1 MAGIRVEGATSGNVA
16 EVNASNQLK
25 VIPETAASSSPGNV
39 GCIRDFMEVDSGS
52 ITGTAVLRSP
62 RVSPTRR
69 LRVGVDTLLFNEIFN
84 ATAQNT
90 HNWAYALVTMTATLP
105 GAGAL
110 QIGTVQGTAATH
122 GLFMKTFQHFPVLAN
137 GPLRLDLTFGL
148 FTATLVANEEFRFG
162 LAAPTVAGTAPVDG
176 IYFVL
181 TTAGMKGAIIFNNV
195 ETQTA
200 AFKTLA
206 SYTVGTN
213 FRCEILVSERGVE
226 FWQDGILMAV
236 LAIPVGNGQPF
247 QNASLPLFMQKLCT
261 GAVANTNVIRV
272 TDCSVHVTELATNK
286 SWEAQL
292 ATAGQNGNIG
302 QNGHTQGKTS
312 IYANS
317 TPPTAVALTNTTA
330 AFTGLGGQAAVLP
343 TLAVSSDGILFSY
356 QNPAPTINI
365 TGRNLLIYGVTLSSH
380 VSVVFDAAAA
390 IVYQASLQYGH
401 TNVSLATVET
411 ASFATATTHAPRV
424 VSLGTISY
432 GVALA
437 APLRTLG
444 NTIDV
449 KFAVPYVV
457 RPGEFVA
464 VVLKAGVGSVVTVTG
479 AVTFM
484 GNINAVFE

>member
-62 RVSPTRR
+62 RVSPNRR
-69 LRVGVDTLLFNEIFN
+69 LRVGVDTLLFSEIFN

-90 HNWAYALVTMTATLP
+90 NNWAYALVTMTATLP

-110 QIGTVQGTAATH
+110 QIGTAQGTAATH

-181 TTAGMKGAIIFNNV
+181 TTAGMKGAVIFNNV

-213 FRCEILVSERGVE
+213 FKCEILVSERGVE

-236 LAIPVGNGQPF
+236 LALPVGNGQPF
-247 QNASLPLFMQKLCT
+247 LNGSLPLFIQKLCT

-272 TDCSVHVTELATNK
+272 TDCSVHLTELSSNK

-292 ATAGQNGNIG
+292 ATSGQNGNIG
-302 QNGHTQGKTS
+302 QNGHAQGQTG

-317 TPPTAVALTNTTA
+317 IAPTAAALTNTTA

-356 QNPAPTINI
+356 QNPASTINI
-365 TGRNLLIYGVTLSSH
+365 TGRNLLIYGVWIDAH
-380 VSVVFDAAAA
+380 VSVTLTGGP
-390 IVYQASLQYGH
+390 IPYQMTLAYGH
-401 TNVSLATVET
+401 TAVSLATLET
-411 ASFATATTHAPRV
+411 GSFVTATTHIPRKV
-424 VSLGTISY
+424 ALGTMTFPIT
-432 GVALA
+432 AA
-437 APLRTLG
+437 APTKHQAL
-444 NTIDV
+444 
-449 KFAVPYVV
+449 VPLINSFRVPLVV

-464 VVLKAGVGSVVTVTG
+464 ICAKTGVGGIVTSAG
-479 AVTFM
+479 AITFM
-484 GNINAVFE
+484 AGFDAVWE